1 MNKFTK
7 YALAA
12 ALVLPSVFTFGSKEA
27 KADRIELNTE
37 KAKAVNV
44 RSTAEEKNN
53 VIGTIND
60 GNKSYEILGKANGW
74 YRIDFEG
81 KEAFV
86 GTPWFNVT
94 AETEVVAPANF
105 RDDAQLSS
113 NVISVLQEG
122 DVVEVIEE
130 AANGYVKVKF
140 DGEEGYVYNN
150 LLKSFKE
157 RNEKAQ
163 NKAKEVAQ
171 APANNT
177 QKASYQTYEE
187 PTYTYT
193 EEYYYEEPSNDYYYE
208 DSYEEDYSS
217 YQGDSNWA
225 KEWIAQRESGGS
237 YTAYNPAGGY
247 YGRYQLNPSLV
258 GYGASPEEQEAAAD
272 SYVYGRYGSWEN
284 AQAFWANNGWY

>member
-1 MNKFTK
+1 MCIR
-7 YALAA
+7 
-12 ALVLPSVFTFGSKEA
+12 
-27 KADRIELNTE
+27 DR
-37 KAKAVNV
+37 
-44 RSTAEEKNN
+44 
-53 VIGTIND
+53 
-60 GNKSYEILGKANGW
+60 ANGW

-94 AETEVVAPANF
+94 SETEVVAPANF
-105 RDDAQLSS
+105 RDEAQLSS

-130 AANGYVKVKF
+130 ADNGYVKVKF
-140 DGEEGYVYNN
+140 DGKEGYVYNN

-157 RNEKAQ
+157 RNKKAQ
-163 NKAKEVAQ
+163 SKEKEVAK
-171 APANNT
+171 AGNNA
-177 QKASYQTYEE
+177 KAEASYQTYEE
-187 PTYTYT
+187 PTYT
-193 EEYYYEEPSNDYYYE
+193 EDVYYEEPSNDYYYE

>member
-27 KADRIELNTE
+27 KADRIELNTA

-44 RSTAEEKNN
+44 RSSAKEVNN

-60 GNKSYEILGKANGW
+60 ENKSYEILGKANGW

-86 GTPWFNVT
+86 GTPWFNLT
-94 AETEVVAPANF
+94 AETEVIAPANF
-105 RDDAQLSS
+105 RDNAELSS
-113 NVISVLQEG
+113 NVLRVLQEG

-130 AANGYVKVKF
+130 ADNGYVKVKF
-140 DGEEGYVYNN
+140 DGQEGYVYNN
-150 LLKSFKE
+150 LLKSFNE
-157 RNEKAQ
+157 RNKKSQSKE
-163 NKAKEVAQ
+163 KEVAQ
-171 APANNT
+171 APASNT

-193 EEYYYEEPSNDYYYE
+193 EEYYYEEPAEDYYYE
-208 DSYEEDYSS
+208 QPAADYSS

-272 SYVYGRYGSWEN
+272 SYVYGRYGSW
-284 AQAFWANNGWY
+284 

>member
-44 RSTAEEKNN
+44 RSTAEEKKN

-60 GNKSYEILGKANGW
+60 ENKSYEILGKANGW

-94 AETEVVAPANF
+94 AETEVIAPANF
-105 RDDAQLSS
+105 RDEAQLSS

-130 AANGYVKVKF
+130 ADNGYVKVKF
-140 DGEEGYVYNN
+140 DGKEGYVYNN

-163 NKAKEVAQ
+163 NKAK
-171 APANNT
+171 APASST
-177 QKASYQTYEE
+177 KQASYQTYEE

-193 EEYYYEEPSNDYYYE
+193 EEYYYEEPAEDYYYE
-208 DSYEEDYSS
+208 QPAADYSS

>member
-60 GNKSYEILGKANGW
+60 ENKSYEILGKANGW

-81 KEAFV
+81 REAFV
-86 GTPWFNVT
+86 GTPWFNVK

-105 RDDAQLSS
+105 RDEAQLSS

-122 DVVEVIEE
+122 DIVEVIEE

-140 DGEEGYVYNN
+140 DGQEGYVYNN

-171 APANNT
+171 TTNNT
-177 QKASYQTYEE
+177 QQTSYQTYEE

-193 EEYYYEEPSNDYYYE
+193 EDVYYEEPSNDYY
-208 DSYEEDYSS
+208 EEDNSS

-258 GYGASPEEQEAAAD
+258 GYGASPAEQEAAAD

>member
-105 RDDAQLSS
+105 RDEAQLSS
-113 NVISVLQEG
+113 NVIGVLQEG
-122 DVVEVIEE
+122 DIVEVIEE

-140 DGEEGYVYNN
+140 NGKEGYVYNN

-193 EEYYYEEPSNDYYYE
+193 EEYYYEEPSNDYY
-208 DSYEEDYSS
+208 EEDNSS

>member
-60 GNKSYEILGKANGW
+60 ENKSYEILGKANGW

-94 AETEVVAPANF
+94 AETEVIAPANF
-105 RDDAQLSS
+105 RDEAQLSS

-130 AANGYVKVKF
+130 ADNGYVKVKF
-140 DGEEGYVYNN
+140 DGKEGYVYNN

-163 NKAKEVAQ
+163 NKAK
-171 APANNT
+171 APASNT
-177 QKASYQTYEE
+177 KQASYQTYEE

-193 EEYYYEEPSNDYYYE
+193 EEYYYEEPAEDYYYE
-208 DSYEEDYSS
+208 QPAADYSS

>member
-44 RSTAEEKNN
+44 RSTAEEVNN

-60 GNKSYEILGKANGW
+60 ENKSYEILGKANGW

-94 AETEVVAPANF
+94 AETEVIAPANF
-105 RDDAQLSS
+105 RDEAQLSS
-113 NVISVLQEG
+113 NVLRVLQEG

-130 AANGYVKVKF
+130 ADNGYVKVKF
-140 DGEEGYVYNN
+140 DGQEGYVYNN

-171 APANNT
+171 TTNNSQQT
-177 QKASYQTYEE
+177 SYQTYEE

-193 EEYYYEEPSNDYYYE
+193 EDVYYEEPSSDYYYE

>member
-94 AETEVVAPANF
+94 AETEVIAPANF
-105 RDDAQLSS
+105 RDEAQLSS
-113 NVISVLQEG
+113 NVIGVLQEG
-122 DVVEVIEE
+122 DIVEVIEE

-140 DGEEGYVYNN
+140 NGKEGYVYNN

-193 EEYYYEEPSNDYYYE
+193 EEYYYEEPSNDYY
-208 DSYEEDYSS
+208 EEDNSS